1 MSERE
6 ACWLRIEEDSQS
18 WSADLQTAL
27 ERRISLSDER
37 ILSLLGNRETPVPL
51 DKLLENYAFD
61 HHLSH
66 KVREQQ
72 QQIESLLALVAE
84 RQREL
89 DSLTTDL
96 ADQRAKV
103 LALAERVAERQRAV
117 DSLEIQIDSAV

>member
-1 MSERE
+1 
-6 ACWLRIEEDSQS
+6 
-18 WSADLQTAL
+18 
-27 ERRISLSDER
+27 
-37 ILSLLGNRETPVPL
+37 L

-66 KVREQQ
+66 RVTEQQ